1 MTRGMVL
8 GGLVAVGMLSVAVAG
23 QQPQQRATLPDLE
36 KVKDDLYIIAASSP
50 IDRTQFTG
58 GNVGVFVMDSGVMV
72 VDTKLAGYGPDIL
85 TKIRAVTSKPVV
97 RIVNTHTHGDHTG
110 SNDGFPTSVE
120 IIAHENTKANMAKM
134 DAFKGDKALYLP
146 KRTYGDKLTIGAGK
160 DQVDLYYF
168 GPGHTNGDTWIHYK
182 ALRVLQTGD
191 LMPWKDAPL
200 IDRANGGSGL
210 EFPKTLGKA
219 VATIKDVDTI
229 IPGHQPVTT
238 PAMLQEYE
246 RFMTDLVSEVQ
257 AAVKAGKTAD
267 QAVGSINLTTKY
279 QGYRTDRMKAAI
291 EAIYGELGK

>member
-50 IDRTQFTG
+50 IDRSQFTG

-267 QAVGSINLTTKY
+267 QAAASINLTTKY